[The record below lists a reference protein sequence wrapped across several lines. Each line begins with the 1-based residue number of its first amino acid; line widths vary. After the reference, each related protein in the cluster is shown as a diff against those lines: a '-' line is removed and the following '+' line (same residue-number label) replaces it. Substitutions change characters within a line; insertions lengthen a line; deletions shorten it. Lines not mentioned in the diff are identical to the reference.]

1 MSPYLSKQNQR
12 YTLLNEPQSE
22 RQSPPQCCRMST
34 GWVVLLLAVAA
45 GLLSTTS
52 FAVGRYSVHGNL
64 AREPSLASG
73 PFDGETSEAIVLKFN
88 KTFTESSA
96 QTAQAWKEVMPR
108 EGGFFDY
115 PATGEGRATF
125 SVYHQLHCLIRPPF
139 ISSTIEV
146 MD

>member
-12 YTLLNEPQSE
+12 YTLLNEPHSE
-22 RQSPPQCCRMST
+22 RQSPRKCCRMNT

-45 GLLSTTS
+45 GLLSITS
-52 FAVGRYSVHGNL
+52 FAIGRHSVHGNL
-64 AREPSLASG
+64 AREPSLASD
-73 PFDGETSEAIVLKFN
+73 PFDEETSEAIVLKFN

-125 SVYHQLHCLIRPPF
+125 
-139 ISSTIEV
+139 
-146 MD
+146 